1 MGILASPIACD
12 SVHCIYR
19 KLPTSLP
26 PYAQQQTATMTEP
39 LIKVD
44 SAVQGLSS
52 SPTEEKTTRRKSS
65 SVPGVYNILDLEED
79 GTELELAVET
89 QMTGWKINKSPT
101 MTTSFLNL
109 FGVYGATGDAG
120 DEEKAG
126 EGAEAEEESSGGAKV
141 LCSVLGLL
149 NLVSLFVTYLQYRF
163 YREVNPKKGCCSS
176 FWTIILMASVAAT
189 AAAVL
194 LQVFPIAAGWQLA
207 LLMPLLSSV
216 FLYHILAWAMED
228 QRQAIMRPG
237 DYLPFY

>member
-39 LIKVD
+39 LTKVD

-89 QMTGWKINKSPT
+89 QMTGWKINKSPST
-101 MTTSFLNL
+101 VEDPDILKLHLTQPPVKRIDLHFPLGMEVTARNMGASPSRTPLTSSTRPSARGTVRRRARQPLPRRL
-109 FGVYGATGDAG
+109 RVGQGRVLDPPGRPS
-120 DEEKAG
+120 
-126 EGAEAEEESSGGAKV
+126 AEAAHELHAERRQRQQQEEEEGQDRGGRV
-141 LCSVLGLL
+141 MTLPPPQHPPDVCL
-149 NLVSLFVTYLQYRF
+149 Y
-163 YREVNPKKGCCSS
+163 P
-176 FWTIILMASVAAT
+176 I
-189 AAAVL
+189 
-194 LQVFPIAAGWQLA
+194 VFPFQR
-207 LLMPLLSSV
+207 V
-216 FLYHILAWAMED
+216 F
-228 QRQAIMRPG
+228 
-237 DYLPFY
+237 